1 MHELSNGWNCLPCN
15 CRAQVI
21 NTQRCPTGCFANKFI
36 HSASCQSWSSK
47 HTLTSGVDLYKLK
60 RSCHWHRGSGGRTVD
75 RGQAGSLQEG
85 LLGKGIEAC
94 RSPVAG
100 PARVQGVCEC
110 VLNFKEVRFFSLD
123 ERKRTPF
130 LRWKFTCCTLHH
142 VRRCASAPGIVS
154 NSHHTC
160 L

>member
-1 MHELSNGWNCLPCN
+1 M
-15 CRAQVI
+15 
-21 NTQRCPTGCFANKFI
+21 
-36 HSASCQSWSSK
+36 
-47 HTLTSGVDLYKLK
+47 
-60 RSCHWHRGSGGRTVD
+60 D

-100 PARVQGVCEC
+100 PARVQGV
-110 VLNFKEVRFFSLD
+110 LNFKEVRCVFSLD
-123 ERKRTPF
+123 ERERSPF

-154 NSHHTC
+154 NKSYTFVIVITIIICLPSVSASLVSPFAHTRPSAVDWPKSIG
-160 L
+160 